1 MKSEPAFQKALEQH
15 VARCVLPA
23 VGCPQAGFTLTATG
37 LGINS
42 DVFFLDIAGH
52 PPLVLKAIRPA
63 GRFSNLLR
71 CSALLAGHG
80 LKVPRI
86 IYARRAPRL
95 FSRLGRH
102 VICEERIMG
111 PTLAERRG
119 SGTLIGEAARLLSR
133 LHRIRRIGWGT
144 PEECRTHGLYRFL
157 GSKLQD
163 RLRQWRGHDPDLSD
177 SLYNSVPAWI
187 QPWEHEI
194 EQISTFS
201 LSHGDPNPGNLILG
215 PQQELYL
222 LDIGHIRYLPAA
234 LDFFTLQLN
243 LCEDDER
250 TTAAFEAAYMEE
262 APPQDSAAF
271 AATRPFFK
279 ACVLVNFGCM
289 LAERLAEG
297 SLPEP
302 LAAAGR
308 RHLQAAA
315 RLLADAVRG

>member
-1 MKSEPAFQKALEQH
+1 MKNEPAFQKALEQY
-15 VARCVLPA
+15 VARCVLPEL
-23 VGCPQAGFTLTATG
+23 GCPHAVFTLTATR

-42 DVFFLDIAGH
+42 DVFFLDIAGR
-52 PPLVLKAIRPA
+52 PPLVLKAIRQA
-63 GRFSNLLR
+63 DRFSNMLR

-80 LKVPRI
+80 LKVPGI
-86 IYARRAPRL
+86 TFARRAPRL

-111 PTLAERRG
+111 QALEERRG
-119 SGTLIGEAARLLSR
+119 SEALIGEAARLFAR
-133 LHRIRRIGWGT
+133 LHRIRRTGWGT
-144 PEECRTHGLYRFL
+144 PEECRMHGLHRFL
-157 GSKLQD
+157 CSKLQD
-163 RLRQWRGHDPDLSD
+163 RLRQWRGHDPGLSD
-177 SLYNSVPAWI
+177 SLAGSVPAWI
-187 QPWEHEI
+187 KPWEHEI

-234 LDFFTLQLN
+234 LDFFTLQFN
-243 LCEDDER
+243 LCEDDAR
-250 TTAAFEAAYMEE
+250 TTAAFEAAYREGE
-262 APPQDSAAF
+262 PPQDAAAF
-271 AATRPFFK
+271 AATRAFFK

-289 LAERLAEG
+289 LAERLAGG

-302 LAAAGR
+302 LAAASR

-315 RLLADAVRG
+315 RLLADTVLG